1 MDFTNRRQSTN
12 VDDRRKN
19 WRVYEAFR
27 PVRSQPEVV
36 ADNRH
41 TLAVERAIDELAD
54 PPVMRRRRPEGS
66 RDFLP
71 APMSQGEFDG
81 LLDDAIPVAPSEFRN
96 IIGNL
101 LRK

>member
-1 MDFTNRRQSTN
+1 MDFTGRRQSTN

-19 WRVYEAFR
+19 WRIYEALR
-27 PVRSQPEVV
+27 PVHEQPEVV

-41 TLAVERAIDELAD
+41 TRAVERAANSIEML
-54 PPVMRRRRPEGS
+54 PVIRMRRPQGAEP
-66 RDFLP
+66 D
-71 APMSQGEFDG
+71 AISQGEFDG
-81 LLDDAIPVAPSEFRN
+81 LLDDSIPVAPSEFSN